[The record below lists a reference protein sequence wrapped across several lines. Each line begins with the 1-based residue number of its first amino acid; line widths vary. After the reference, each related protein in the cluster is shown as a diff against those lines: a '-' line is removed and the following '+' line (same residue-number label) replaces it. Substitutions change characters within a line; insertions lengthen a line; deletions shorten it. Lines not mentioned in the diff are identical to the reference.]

1 MAANSSSRGIAS
13 LGKRLINEIRTRDS
27 AQLSALTLRRA
38 AHTSIYDKNP
48 DEQIR
53 PSFVPD
59 DVIPPQPDKYWAPNP
74 HTGVFGPEAEHTSS
88 AGREEGSSPVN
99 GGEGSSVLEQ
109 KAWFRP
115 TSIEDLE
122 KPHLL

>member
-13 LGKRLINEIRTRDS
+13 LGKRLINEIRARDS

-38 AHTSIYDKNP
+38 AHTSTYDKNP
-48 DEQIR
+48 EEQTQA
-53 PSFVPD
+53 SFVPD
-59 DVIPPQPDKYWAPNP
+59 DVIPPQPDKYWAPHP
-74 HTGVFGPEAEHTSS
+74 DTGVFGPEAEHTSS
-88 AGREEGSSPVN
+88 AGREDGSSPGD

-122 KPHLL
+122 KPHLP

>member
-38 AHTSIYDKNP
+38 VHTSIYDKNP
-48 DEQIR
+48 EEQIR
-53 PSFVPD
+53 PCFVPD
-59 DVIPPQPDKYWAPNP
+59 DLIPPQPDKYWAPNP
-74 HTGVFGPEAEHTSS
+74 KTGVFGPEAEHTSS
-88 AGREEGSSPVN
+88 VSREDGSSPVN

>member
-1 MAANSSSRGIAS
+1 MLQKSYIMLRS
-13 LGKRLINEIRTRDS
+13 LISE
-27 AQLSALTLRRA
+27 RA

-74 HTGVFGPEAEHTSS
+74 HTGVLGP
-88 AGREEGSSPVN
+88 AGRQGGRFLPSD
-99 GGEGSSVLEQ
+99 GGEESSVLEQ